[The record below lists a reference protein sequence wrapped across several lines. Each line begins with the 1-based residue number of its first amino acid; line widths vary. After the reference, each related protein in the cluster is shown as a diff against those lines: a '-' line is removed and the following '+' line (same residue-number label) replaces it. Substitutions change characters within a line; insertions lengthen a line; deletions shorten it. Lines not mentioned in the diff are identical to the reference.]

1 MAASLI
7 AGVGV
12 TAAAAD
18 LPANPAA
25 NCAVNE
31 ALPTHLSCTVS
42 YASTG
47 AEQTFTTPAGVT
59 SIDVELIG
67 GAGGNSVFK
76 GGGRGERIVG
86 SYAVSSG
93 TPLYVYV
100 GGNGSNASGG
110 FNGGGSPGVPVGSAR
125 QAGGG
130 GATDIRTLPA
140 ADAGSLASRV
150 AVAGGGGGAAF
161 GQGGDAGQPGSG
173 SDSSPGG
180 GGAATQ
186 SAGGAGGAYSTYN
199 SGAPG
204 TLGAGGA
211 GGDYVPPGAP
221 AGGGGGGGGYY
232 GGGGGV
238 GTISGGGGGGS
249 SLVPSGWQQ
258 GLSADAPV
266 ARFSYDVPIAAVEVS
281 APQVAAL
288 QSTQVT
294 ATARALAP
302 GHSADVTSRIV
313 SVQATG
319 SQHPDLQ
326 ASDVTCTGTSCTS
339 IRAGHYIA
347 RAEFGQ
353 WRGPVDFALAFTLL
367 GQSIDFSGSTINVQQ
382 PTQLTATASSGLPV
396 SYTLDSG
403 PCTLQGS
410 LLTANG
416 NGSCNVTASQTG
428 GNPYTAAQNVTRT
441 FDVTPVHLVVSTD
454 PAALTATAGVAYTFP
469 IELQNEQGV
478 PVTPWPTID
487 YSFGPEC
494 DFNSGHI
501 ATRAGECEVTATVR
515 GSTTLT
521 TTFTVT
527 VIAATQ
533 PAMPP
538 AEKPTGL
545 SNTGQ
550 AEGTGAMTAAA
561 ALALIVLGAA
571 LILVRR
577 KTGSTGC

>member
-1 MAASLI
+1 M
-7 AGVGV
+7 
-12 TAAAAD
+12 
-18 LPANPAA
+18 
-25 NCAVNE
+25 
-31 ALPTHLSCTVS
+31 
-42 YASTG
+42 
-47 AEQTFTTPAGVT
+47 
-59 SIDVELIG
+59 
-67 GAGGNSVFK
+67 
-76 GGGRGERIVG
+76 
-86 SYAVSSG
+86 
-93 TPLYVYV
+93 
-100 GGNGSNASGG
+100 
-110 FNGGGSPGVPVGSAR
+110 
-125 QAGGG
+125 
-130 GATDIRTLPA
+130 
-140 ADAGSLASRV
+140 
-150 AVAGGGGGAAF
+150 
-161 GQGGDAGQPGSG
+161 
-173 SDSSPGG
+173 
-180 GGAATQ
+180 
-186 SAGGAGGAYSTYN
+186 
-199 SGAPG
+199 
-204 TLGAGGA
+204 
-211 GGDYVPPGAP
+211 
-221 AGGGGGGGGYY
+221 
-232 GGGGGV
+232 
-238 GTISGGGGGGS
+238 
-249 SLVPSGWQQ
+249 
-258 GLSADAPV
+258 
-266 ARFSYDVPIAAVEVS
+266 
-281 APQVAAL
+281 
-288 QSTQVT
+288 
-294 ATARALAP
+294 
-302 GHSADVTSRIV
+302 
-313 SVQATG
+313 
-319 SQHPDLQ
+319 
-326 ASDVTCTGTSCTS
+326 
-339 IRAGHYIA
+339 
-347 RAEFGQ
+347 
-353 WRGPVDFALAFTLL
+353 
-367 GQSIDFSGSTINVQQ
+367 QQ

-469 IELQNEQGV
+469 VELQNEQGV

-501 ATRAGECEVTATVR
+501 ATRAGECDVTATVR